1 MLRILLTFYSMMIVD
16 ADDGAGKGE
25 NLAEG
30 GEDTGVDD
38 AGGRHDE
45 GGNQEKDTECYQG
58 DGGV

>member
-1 MLRILLTFYSMMIVD
+1 MMIVD